1 MPTGRNWANFIYV
14 ILGFIAQILLMY
26 YFIALADIKDNW
38 EKYRCNPM
46 YMPLADNVGENF
58 TYCVQNTQM
67 NMMGYL
73 LQPINY
79 MISGI
84 TDLGGE
90 LGTNINGA
98 REMISFIRTSVA
110 NITENIFGVFMNLII
125 QFQGLTI
132 AIKDTIGKVIG
143 VVVTF
148 LYILD
153 GSMKTMESTWAGPPG
168 QMVRLISGKCFHP
181 KTKVKL
187 IDGKMVYMKDI
198 NLGDVLE
205 NGSKVTGTIKLDNS
219 NPNTYVP
226 LYKINNGADNGPVFV
241 TGSHFIL
248 KQNGNI
254 SNENDYIKV
263 EDSPNAEIQDLVKS
277 DYYVCLKTHDN
288 KIVLGRNVFWDW
300 EDDNLMYTVF
310 TKYNKV

>member
-1 MPTGRNWANFIYV
+1 MPTGRNWINFIYV

-26 YFIALADIKDNW
+26 YFIALVDIKDNW

-58 TYCVQNTQM
+58 TYCIQNTQM

-84 TDLGGE
+84 TDIAGE
-90 LGTNINGA
+90 FSTNINGV
-98 REMISFIRTSVA
+98 RQMLSFIRTSIS

-125 QFQGLTI
+125 QFQSLTI

-187 IDGKMVYMKDI
+187 INGKTVYMKDI
-198 NLGDVLE
+198 NLGDILE
-205 NGSKVTGTIKLDNS
+205 NGSKVTGTLKLDNS
-219 NPNTYVP
+219 DPNTSVP
-226 LYKINNGADNGPVFV
+226 LYKIDGGIDNDPIFV

-248 KQNGNI
+248 KRYGNI
-254 SNENDYIKV
+254 NVEQDYVKV
-263 EDSPNAEIQDLVKS
+263 EDYDNSIIQDKVKS
-277 DYYVCLKTHDN
+277 DYYVCLKTNDN
-288 KIVLGRNVFWDW
+288 KIVIGRYVFWDW
-300 EDDNLMYTVF
+300 EDDNLT
-310 TKYNKV
+310 YNYSNNKI

>member
-1 MPTGRNWANFIYV
+1 MPTGRNWINFIYV

-26 YFIALADIKDNW
+26 YFIALTDIKENW

-84 TDLGGE
+84 TDIAGE
-90 LGTNINGA
+90 FNTNINGV
-98 REMISFIRTSVA
+98 REMLSFIRTSVS

-125 QFQGLTI
+125 QFQSLTI

-187 IDGKMVYMKDI
+187 INGKIVYMKDI
-198 NLGDVLE
+198 NLGDILE
-205 NGSKVTGTIKLDNS
+205 NGSKVTGTLKLDNS
-219 NPNTYVP
+219 DPNTSVP
-226 LYKINNGADNGPVFV
+226 LYKIEGGIDNGPIFV

-248 KQNGNI
+248 KRYGNI
-254 SNENDYIKV
+254 NNEQDYIKV
-263 EDSPNAEIQDLVKS
+263 EDYDNSTIQDKVKS
-277 DYYVCLKTHDN
+277 DYYVCLKTNDN
-288 KIVLGRNVFWDW
+288 KIVLGRYVFWDW
-300 EDDNLMYTVF
+300 EDDNLSYI
-310 TKYNKV
+310 YSNNQI

>member
-110 NITENIFGVFMNLII
+110 NITENIFSVFMNLII
-125 QFQGLTI
+125 QFQTLTN

-153 GSMKTMESTWAGPPG
+153 GTMKTMESTWAGPPG

-181 KTKVKL
+181 KTKVRL

-198 NLGDVLE
+198 NLGDILE

-219 NPNTYVP
+219 NPNTSVP

-248 KQNGNI
+248 KKNGNI
-254 SNENDYIKV
+254 TNENDYIKV
-263 EDSPNAEIQDLVKS
+263 EECAEAEIQNSVKS

-300 EDDNLMYTVF
+300 EDDNLMYNITL
-310 TKYNKV
+310 KR